1 MGNKFIVFHDSSKK
15 TNNKIASGSLK
26 NKKLFKTLSLLL
38 SSRAQIKVLPTALL
52 LDYNNKYIDELITL
66 WGLPLMIRMDFQVL
80 PSKKLLGGIP
90 LYNIEIIESVSEF
103 IFRENCMPLFHPHLD
118 RFEDL
123 YSCGVVLN
131 NKDFKC
137 TIEIVGKGFDASDL
151 RLGSSNPHEI
161 ININL
166 FDGTVNER
174 FIIPKGEYNKSKLE
188 RTKKINKYLNY
199 IEFVNNGGLLLSS
212 LNKFKVTSK
221 PANKNIP
228 ESYTAIPSYILKEL
242 ANIIFKIRLDVLE
255 PLPKSDVY
263 IASFSYLPNRGWVL
277 WDIYGSWYSR

>member
-1 MGNKFIVFHDSSKK
+1 M
-15 TNNKIASGSLK
+15 
-26 NKKLFKTLSLLL
+26 KLYKTLSLLL
-38 SSRAQIKVLPTALL
+38 SSRAKVTIPPTALL
-52 LDYNNKYIDELITL
+52 LDYHKEYIDELVAL

-80 PSKKLLGGIP
+80 PSKKTLGGIP

-103 IFRENCMPLFHPHLD
+103 LFRENCMPLFHPHLD
-118 RFEDL
+118 RFEDF
-123 YSCGVVLN
+123 YSCGVLLN
-131 NKDFKC
+131 NKDFNC

-166 FDGTVNER
+166 FDDTINER
-174 FIIPKGEYNKSKLE
+174 FIIPKEKYNKSKLE
-188 RTKKINKYLNY
+188 RIKKANKYLRY

-221 PANKNIP
+221 SANKNIP

-242 ANIIFKIRLDVLE
+242 SNIIFKIRLDVLE
-255 PLPKSDVY
+255 SLPKSDVY
-263 IASFSYLPNRGWVL
+263 IASFSYLPNRGWFL